1 MARLWNRLQRGCRCA
16 LQIRDIVHTP
26 DLAAPR
32 GVLPLPACVAQMCPL
47 QILEQKD
54 SVFTL
59 PGLKTEVGVQAPG
72 TGLCA
77 RFHLKFLDCRASLW
91 ESGRKAHTLPPPPGP
106 AALCS
111 SMPPATLCGS
121 VEPGS
126 VIPCVCASQLLVVS
140 GAPRPLRTRKG
151 KPRVSGVWRGG
162 GPFGG
167 AVFVGQLGDT
177 RL

>member
-1 MARLWNRLQRGCRCA
+1 
-16 LQIRDIVHTP
+16 
-26 DLAAPR
+26 
-32 GVLPLPACVAQMCPL
+32 MCPL

-59 PGLKTEVGVQAPG
+59 PGLKTDVGGQAPG

-140 GAPRPLRTRKG
+140 GAPRPMGSLVVQTVKN
-151 KPRVSGVWRGG
+151 PRAVRETWIPSLGEEDPLEEGMATMPVSLPGESH
-162 GPFGG
+162 
-167 AVFVGQLGDT
+167 GQRSVAGYSP
-177 RL
+177 